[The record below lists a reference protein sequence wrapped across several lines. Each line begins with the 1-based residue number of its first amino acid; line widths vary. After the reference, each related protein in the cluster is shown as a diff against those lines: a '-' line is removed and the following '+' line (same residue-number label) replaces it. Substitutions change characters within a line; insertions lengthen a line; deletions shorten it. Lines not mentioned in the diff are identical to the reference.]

1 MLGYW
6 GNEQAT
12 AETIDEEGWLHTG
25 DIGYV
30 DTDGFLTITDR
41 LKDIIVTLGGK
52 NVAPQPIEGLIL
64 ADPLFEHAVLLG
76 DNRPFVTLLVKPS
89 LPQVEDLGK
98 RLQWPGTVQDWLA
111 SSELLEELRR
121 RVEELTAKLPS
132 QEQPKGTSVLTEEFT
147 MDNGLLTPTLK
158 VKRREVEARFKA
170 MVDDMYA
177 RLEKLRKSDQ

>member
-6 GNEQAT
+6 NNEQAT
-12 AETIDEEGWLHTG
+12 ADTIEDGWLRTG
-25 DIGYV
+25 DVGYI

-89 LPQVEDLGK
+89 LPHVEALAKAGK
-98 RLQWPGTVQDWLA
+98 WQGELQDWLR
-111 SSELLEELRR
+111 SNELLDEMRK
-121 RVEELTAKLPS
+121 RVDELTAKLPS
-132 QEQPKGTSVLTEEFT
+132 QDRPKETQVIDEEFT

-170 MVDDMYA
+170 MIDDMYA
-177 RLEKLRKSDQ
+177 RLKERARDDR